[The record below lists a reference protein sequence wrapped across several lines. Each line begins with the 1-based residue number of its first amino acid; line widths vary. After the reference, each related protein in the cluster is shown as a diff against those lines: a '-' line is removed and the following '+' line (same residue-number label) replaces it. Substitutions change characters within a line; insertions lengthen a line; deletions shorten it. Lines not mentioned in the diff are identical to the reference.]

1 MGQNTGTSKN
11 WKNVKNI
18 DSNVDFITEY
28 QNLNSGSR
36 RINGLNSSFAR
47 VGNDGPES
55 SSNSSIAGSIFG
67 VRNAINKFKWYI
79 PSAYVIMYHPCNII
93 ILIINKR
100 MNTSAPIHLAVR
112 NGVMSSRNF

>member
-55 SSNSSIAGSIFG
+55 S
-67 VRNAINKFKWYI
+67 K
-79 PSAYVIMYHPCNII
+79 
-93 ILIINKR
+93 LI
-100 MNTSAPIHLAVR
+100 
-112 NGVMSSRNF
+112 